1 MIRRFES
8 VNLFISFLNDSI
20 KEKEYLMNVSSYKS
34 ILEIHD
40 LENDK
45 YNITEAIEFFDNFLG
60 IYSFIFQIL
69 ETTID
74 NENKYFFIYISTFEK
89 DKYCIEIKKFGFLNF
104 NFEYILEMKK
114 TQIEL
119 NRKPRITSSIII
131 DNYNL
136 LVLFFMNYN
145 DNSFYSYIYD
155 YELKKIGEKY
165 SKIFSSK

>member
-1 MIRRFES
+1 
-8 VNLFISFLNDSI
+8 
-20 KEKEYLMNVSSYKS
+20 
-34 ILEIHD
+34 
-40 LENDK
+40 
-45 YNITEAIEFFDNFLG
+45 
-60 IYSFIFQIL
+60 
-69 ETTID
+69 
-74 NENKYFFIYISTFEK
+74 
-89 DKYCIEIKKFGFLNF
+89 
-104 NFEYILEMKK
+104 MKK

>member
-20 KEKEYLMNVSSYKS
+20 KEKEYLMSVSSYKS

-74 NENKYFFIYISTFEK
+74 NENKYFLFIYQ
-89 DKYCIEIKKFGFLNF
+89 L
-104 NFEYILEMKK
+104 
-114 TQIEL
+114 
-119 NRKPRITSSIII
+119 
-131 DNYNL
+131 
-136 LVLFFMNYN
+136 
-145 DNSFYSYIYD
+145 
-155 YELKKIGEKY
+155 LKKINIVLK
-165 SKIFSSK
+165 SKNLDF